1 MAIFHHKWLIL
12 WRKKNYFHQY
22 PVANGFW
29 STFDPIRISGSTPT
43 CGLLLSSTS
52 PLKQTS
58 SFPNSR
64 DYVTFKI
71 PNLQQIWQNAV
82 EGSDA
87 RSDHDT

>member
-1 MAIFHHKWLIL
+1 MDLWLNGPEMASDHVPTWVRNVQVEK
-12 WRKKNYFHQY
+12 
-22 PVANGFW
+22 G
-29 STFDPIRISGSTPT
+29 PT